1 MENIKVIKSNRKTLS
16 LEIKHDGSVVV
27 RAPLYAGTEQIESFV
42 LGHKA
47 WLEKHL
53 AENERARRECS
64 AFPPLS
70 DDDINA
76 IKTRAKQ
83 YIPVRVE
90 YWADIIGVKYSSV
103 TIRTQRTRWGSCSSK
118 GNLNFNCLLMLTD
131 TEIIDYVVIH
141 ELCHIKEMNHS
152 KRFWALVGS
161 VMPDYKAVQSRLK
174 STEGQIF
181 SRLEKN

>member
-1 MENIKVIKSNRKTLS
+1 MENIKVIKSKRKTFS
-16 LEIKHDGSVVV
+16 LEIKHDGSVIV
-27 RAPLYAGTEQIESFV
+27 RAPLYAGGEQIENFV
-42 LGHKA
+42 LEHKA

-53 AENERARRECS
+53 AENERARQEYS
-64 AFPPLS
+64 AFSPLS
-70 DDDINA
+70 DEDITA
-76 IKTRAKQ
+76 LKIKARQ

-103 TIRTQRTRWGSCSSK
+103 TIRAQCTRWGSCSSK
-118 GNLNFNCLLMLTD
+118 GTLNFNCLLMLTD

-174 STEGQIF
+174 STEGQIL

>member
-1 MENIKVIKSNRKTLS
+1 MENIKVIKSKRKTFS

-27 RAPLYAGTEQIESFV
+27 RAPLYAGREQIESFV
-42 LGHKA
+42 LEHKT

-53 AENERARRECS
+53 AENERARREYS
-64 AFPPLS
+64 AFSSLS
-70 DDDINA
+70 DDDIYA
-76 IKTRAKQ
+76 LKTRAKQ
-83 YIPVRVE
+83 YIPTRVE
-90 YWADIIGVKYSSV
+90 YWADIIGVKYSSI

-152 KRFWALVGS
+152 KRFWALVAS

-174 STEGQIF
+174 STEGQIL